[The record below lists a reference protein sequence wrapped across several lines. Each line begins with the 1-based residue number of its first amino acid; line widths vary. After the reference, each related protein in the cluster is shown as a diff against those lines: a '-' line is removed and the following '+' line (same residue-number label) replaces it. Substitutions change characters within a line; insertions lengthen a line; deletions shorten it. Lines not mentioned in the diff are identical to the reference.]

1 MTPAQCRA
9 ARALLQWSQDDL
21 AREAGINAVTL
32 RNYENGRTAAQR
44 ASIRVLRQALEKA
57 GAVFLEG
64 DPHPYPGV
72 ALSKIPSPSDRAL
85 YNLSSEISADDR
97 HALLPVRSA
106 TSSWRTEAANNR
118 AGAYRGAFVGR
129 QHRRTCAVEL

>member
-32 RNYENGRTAAQR
+32 RNFENGRTAAQR
-44 ASIRVLRQALEKA
+44 ASIRVLREALEKA

-64 DPHPYPGV
+64 GSHTYPSV
-72 ALSKIPSPSDRAL
+72 ALSKAPSPSGRAF
-85 YNLSSEISADDR
+85 YELSSDNS
-97 HALLPVRSA
+97 
-106 TSSWRTEAANNR
+106 
-118 AGAYRGAFVGR
+118 G
-129 QHRRTCAVEL
+129 